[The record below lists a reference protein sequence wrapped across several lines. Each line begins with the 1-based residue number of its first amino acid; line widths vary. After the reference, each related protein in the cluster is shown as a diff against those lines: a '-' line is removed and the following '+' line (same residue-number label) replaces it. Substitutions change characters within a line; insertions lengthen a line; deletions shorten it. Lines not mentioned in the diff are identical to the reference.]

1 VTHRSSLLA
10 SLLASLLVSILAVTG
25 CSSSSDGAAIAPP
38 DAAAPDAA
46 PACTPVASASETVA
60 VRNDVG
66 GLEGTL
72 DVPEGCGPMP
82 VVVILSG
89 SGSTDRDGNA
99 PGAPSKPAIYRVL
112 AKALNDAGFATLR
125 YDDPGIGKSASAVPK
140 NVEAFRYEMEVHAA
154 ALFVAKLRA
163 DARFGA
169 IVAAGH
175 SQGSLTGIMAAEEQ
189 PLDGFI
195 SLAGAGRGVAVLL
208 REQVAPRL
216 NATQLAELDAALAK
230 MVKGEVAGPLS
241 APLDQILP
249 ESVQPYM
256 ISWMK
261 YDPKQEMAKLK
272 APALLLQ
279 GKMDVQVQV
288 LDAQLLAEA
297 RPDAKT
303 VLVDDMGHM
312 LRKVT
317 EKDAAAQAAT
327 YSEPLPIHPA
337 VVSAISEFLGS
348 LPKK

>member
-1 VTHRSSLLA
+1 VTQRRSLLA
-10 SLLASLLVSILAVTG
+10 PLFAGLFSLAG
-25 CSSSSDGAAIAPP
+25 CSSSTDGSSPVAD
-38 DAAAPDAA
+38 DAAAPDPA
-46 PACTPVASASETVA
+46 PACTPIAATSETVA
-60 VRNDVG
+60 VRNDIG
-66 GLEGTL
+66 ALEGTL

-99 PGAPSKPAIYRVL
+99 PGAPAKPAIYRVL
-112 AKALNDAGFATLR
+112 GKAINDAGFATLR
-125 YDDPGIGKSASAVPK
+125 YDDPGIGKSARAVGK
-140 NVEAFRYEMEVHAA
+140 NVEDFRYEMEVHAA

-163 DARFGA
+163 DPRFGA
-169 IVAAGH
+169 VVAAGH
-175 SQGSLTGIMAAEEQ
+175 SQGSLTGIMAAQEA
-189 PLDGFI
+189 PIDGFV
-195 SLAGAGRGVAVLL
+195 SLAGAGRPVSALL

-216 NATQLAELDAALAK
+216 NAKQLAELDVALAK
-230 MVKGEVAGPLS
+230 MVKGELAGPLS
-241 APLDQILP
+241 PPLDEILP
-249 ESVQPYM
+249 EPVQPYM

-261 YDPKQEMAKLK
+261 YDPKVEMAKLR

-279 GKMDVQVQV
+279 GRLDYQVQV

-327 YSEPLPIHPA
+327 YSEPLPMHPA
-337 VVSAISEFLGS
+337 VVAAIADFLGT
-348 LPKK
+348 LAKP